1 MEKPEEA
8 AGMFDVL
15 TYEKGASVLRMLEQY
30 LGADRFRDGIRLY
43 LRRHEYANAET
54 TDLWDALE
62 DSTKEPVR
70 ALMDSWIFQ
79 AGYPLI
85 SVEKD
90 RASLI
95 LSQRI
100 FRYLQDGDIPERK
113 FHVPIF
119 FARARNKGGVNQKP
133 LLLTDARTPHRI
145 ARRCRVGGGQRRRP
159 RVLPRAL

>member
-1 MEKPEEA
+1 
-8 AGMFDVL
+8 MFDVL

-62 DSTKEPVR
+62 DSTKEPAR

-85 SVEKD
+85 SVERKTGD
-90 RASLI
+90 LI

-100 FRYLQDGDIPERK
+100 FRYLQDGDHPERK
-113 FHVPIF
+113 FHVPVF
-119 FARARNKGGVNQKP
+119 FARARNRGRLIGP
-133 LLLTDARTPHRI
+133 SF
-145 ARRCRVGGGQRRRP
+145 
-159 RVLPRAL
+159 